1 MIWHLGVWR
10 RCVSAAVA
18 ALAAGVPAVA
28 HAQDAAAYFKQNCVS
43 CHTIGGGRL
52 TGPDLKDVTA
62 RRDHAWL
69 LRYMPNPK
77 ALIDAGDPVAT
88 QLFQEARGVLM
99 PTLPG
104 LSRTMVDSLI
114 SLIEAESKLEKSQF
128 VGLQISDRPFT
139 PQDIARGRALIRGEL
154 SQARGGP
161 ACFSC
166 HTVRGVG
173 ALGGGRLGPDLTKV
187 YERLQGRKALSVWLS
202 APATSTMQAVFR
214 DTPLE
219 AEEILPVVAY
229 LEDAA
234 RQGSEDTGV
243 GLVTFLLLGLGGAA
257 VLLVGMDGAWRNRF
271 RAVRGPL
278 VEEAGFGRAGRVRVR
293 GGNQ

>member
-1 MIWHLGVWR
+1 MNAPFGRWWA
-10 RCVSAAVA
+10 SALAVA
-18 ALAAGVPAVA
+18 LALSVPGAAR
-28 HAQDAAAYFKQNCVS
+28 AQDAEAYFKQNCVS

-77 ALIDAGDPVAT
+77 ALIDAGDPTAV

-99 PTLPG
+99 PSLPG
-104 LSRTMVDSLI
+104 MTPAMVDAII

-128 VGLQISDRPFT
+128 VGVQISDRPFT
-139 PQDIARGRALIRGEL
+139 PQDVERGRAIMRGDIAQL
-154 SQARGGP
+154 AGGP
-161 ACFSC
+161 PCLSC

-173 ALGGGRLGPDLTKV
+173 ALGGGRLGPDLTKA

-202 APATSTMQAVFR
+202 APATSTMQSVFR
-214 DTPLE
+214 DTPLD

-229 LEDAA
+229 LEEAA
-234 RQGSEDTGV
+234 RQGGEDTGF
-243 GLVTFLLLGLGGAA
+243 GRVTFLLLGLGGAV
-257 VLLVGMDGAWRNRF
+257 VLLAGMDGAWRRRF

-278 VEEAGFGRAGRVRVR
+278 VEDAGFGRAHAR
-293 GGNQ
+293 GGNR

>member
-1 MIWHLGVWR
+1 MNAPFGRWWA
-10 RCVSAAVA
+10 SALAVA
-18 ALAAGVPAVA
+18 LALALATPGAA
-28 HAQDAAAYFKQNCVS
+28 RAQDATAYFKQNCVS

-77 ALIDAGDPVAT
+77 ALIDAGDPTAV

-99 PTLPG
+99 PSLPG
-104 LSRTMVDSLI
+104 MTPAMVDAII

-128 VGLQISDRPFT
+128 VGVQISDRPFT
-139 PQDIARGRALIRGEL
+139 PQDIERGRAIMRGDIAQL
-154 SQARGGP
+154 AGGP
-161 ACFSC
+161 PCLSC

-202 APATSTMQAVFR
+202 APATSTMQSVFR
-214 DTPLE
+214 DTPLD

-229 LEDAA
+229 LEEAA
-234 RQGSEDTGV
+234 RQGGEDSGF
-243 GLVTFLLLGLGGAA
+243 GRVTFLLLGLGGAV
-257 VLLVGMDGAWRNRF
+257 VLLAGMDGAWRRRF

-278 VEEAGFGRAGRVRVR
+278 VEDAGFGRAHAR
-293 GGNQ
+293 GGDR

>member
-1 MIWHLGVWR
+1 MNAPFGRWWA
-10 RCVSAAVA
+10 SALAVA
-18 ALAAGVPAVA
+18 LALATPGAAR
-28 HAQDAAAYFKQNCVS
+28 AQDAAAYFKQNCVS

-77 ALIDAGDPVAT
+77 ALIDAGDPTAV

-99 PTLPG
+99 PSLPG
-104 LSRTMVDSLI
+104 MTPAMVDAII

-128 VGLQISDRPFT
+128 VGVQISDRPFT
-139 PQDIARGRALIRGEL
+139 PQDIERGRAIMRGDIAQL
-154 SQARGGP
+154 AGGP
-161 ACFSC
+161 PCLSC

-202 APATSTMQAVFR
+202 APATSTMQSVFR
-214 DTPLE
+214 DTPLD

-229 LEDAA
+229 LEEAA
-234 RQGSEDTGV
+234 RQGGEDSGF
-243 GLVTFLLLGLGGAA
+243 GRVTFLLLGLGGAV
-257 VLLVGMDGAWRNRF
+257 VLLAGMDGAWRRRF

-278 VEEAGFGRAGRVRVR
+278 VEDAGFGRAHAR
-293 GGNQ
+293 GGDR

>member
-1 MIWHLGVWR
+1 MSWSFGVRWHYGCVVLAWMALGWPQ
-10 RCVSAAVA
+10 AAT
-18 ALAAGVPAVA
+18 
-28 HAQDAAAYFKQNCVS
+28 AQDAAAYFKQNCVS

-69 LRYMPNPK
+69 LRYIPNPK
-77 ALIDAGDPVAT
+77 AMIDAGDPVAG

-99 PTLPG
+99 PSLPG
-104 LSRTMVDSLI
+104 LTPDMVDSLI

-128 VGLQISDRPFT
+128 VGVQVSDRPFT
-139 PQDIARGRALIRGEL
+139 PADVERGRALMRGDVA
-154 SQARGGP
+154 QVRGGP
-161 ACFSC
+161 ACLSC

-187 YERLQGRKALSVWLS
+187 YERLQGRKALATWLS
-202 APATSTMQAVFR
+202 APATTTMQAVFK
-214 DTPLE
+214 DTPLD

-234 RQGSEDTGV
+234 RQGGEDTGV
-243 GLVTFLLLGLGGAA
+243 GQVTFLLLGLGGAA
-257 VLLVGMDGAWRNRF
+257 VLLVGMDGAWRKRF

-278 VEEAGFGRAGRVRVR
+278 VEEAGFGRAGRGRVR

>member
-1 MIWHLGVWR
+1 MNAPFGRWWA
-10 RCVSAAVA
+10 SALAVA
-18 ALAAGVPAVA
+18 LALSVPGAAR
-28 HAQDAAAYFKQNCVS
+28 AQDAEAYFKQNCVS

-77 ALIDAGDPVAT
+77 AMIDAGDPAAV

-99 PTLPG
+99 PSLPG
-104 LSRTMVDSLI
+104 MTPAMVDAII

-128 VGLQISDRPFT
+128 VGVQISDRPFT
-139 PQDIARGRALIRGEL
+139 PQDVERGRAIMRGDIAQL
-154 SQARGGP
+154 AGGP
-161 ACFSC
+161 PCLSC

-173 ALGGGRLGPDLTKV
+173 ALGGGRLGPDLTKA

-202 APATSTMQAVFR
+202 APATSTMQSVFR
-214 DTPLE
+214 DTPLD

-229 LEDAA
+229 LEEAA
-234 RQGSEDTGV
+234 RQGGEDTGF
-243 GLVTFLLLGLGGAA
+243 GRVTFLLLGLGGAV
-257 VLLVGMDGAWRNRF
+257 VLLAGMDGAWRRRF

-278 VEEAGFGRAGRVRVR
+278 VEDAGFGRAHAR
-293 GGNQ
+293 GGNR

>member
-1 MIWHLGVWR
+1 MKSPIGNWWL
-10 RCVSAAVA
+10 AVA
-18 ALAAGVPAVA
+18 ATALAMLIPETAL
-28 HAQDAAAYFKQNCVS
+28 AQDAAAYFKQNCMS

-77 ALIDAGDPVAT
+77 ALIDAGDPTAT

-99 PTLPG
+99 PSLSGMTPG
-104 LSRTMVDSLI
+104 MVDALI

-128 VGLQISDRPFT
+128 VGVQISDRPFT
-139 PQDIARGRALIRGEL
+139 AQDIDRGRAIMRGDIAQL
-154 SQARGGP
+154 KGGP
-161 ACFSC
+161 ACLSC

-187 YERLQGRKALSVWLS
+187 YERLQGRKGLSTWLS
-202 APATSTMQAVFR
+202 APATPTMQSVFR
-214 DTPLE
+214 TTSLD
-219 AEEILPVVAY
+219 AEEILPIVAY
-229 LEDAA
+229 LERAA
-234 RQGSEDTGV
+234 NQGGEDTGV
-243 GLVTFLLLGLGGAA
+243 GRITFLLLGLGGAVALLA
-257 VLLVGMDGAWRNRF
+257 VMDGAWRNRF

-278 VEEAGFGRAGRVRVR
+278 VESAGFGRAHTR
-293 GGNQ
+293 GGNR

>member
-1 MIWHLGVWR
+1 MTRQFGAWWKPLGLAMLFVWAPT
-10 RCVSAAVA
+10 S
-18 ALAAGVPAVA
+18 A

-69 LRYMPNPK
+69 LRYIPDPK
-77 ALIDAGDPVAT
+77 AMIDAGDPAAT

-99 PTLPG
+99 PSLPG
-104 LSRTMVDSLI
+104 LTPTMVDDII

-139 PQDIARGRALIRGEL
+139 PQDIERGRAMVRGDVAL
-154 SQARGGP
+154 MHGGP
-161 ACFSC
+161 SCVSC

-219 AEEILPVVAY
+219 AEEIVPMVAY
-229 LEDAA
+229 LEHAA
-234 RQGSEDTGV
+234 QQGGEDTGF
-243 GLVTFLLLGLGGAA
+243 GRVTFLLLGLGGAVA
-257 VLLVGMDGAWRNRF
+257 LLAGMDGAWRNRF

-278 VEEAGFGRAGRVRVR
+278 VDDAGFGRGQQAR
-293 GGNQ
+293 GGDR

>member
-1 MIWHLGVWR
+1 MNAPFGRWWA
-10 RCVSAAVA
+10 SALAVA
-18 ALAAGVPAVA
+18 LALALATPGAA
-28 HAQDAAAYFKQNCVS
+28 RAQDATAYFKQNCVS

-77 ALIDAGDPVAT
+77 ALIDAGDPTAV

-99 PTLPG
+99 PSLPG
-104 LSRTMVDSLI
+104 MTPAMVDAII

-128 VGLQISDRPFT
+128 VGVQISDRPFT
-139 PQDIARGRALIRGEL
+139 PQDIERGRAIMRGDIAQL
-154 SQARGGP
+154 AGGP
-161 ACFSC
+161 PCLSC

-202 APATSTMQAVFR
+202 APATSTMQSVFR
-214 DTPLE
+214 DTPLD
-219 AEEILPVVAY
+219 ADEILPVVAY
-229 LEDAA
+229 LEEAA
-234 RQGSEDTGV
+234 RQGGEDSGF
-243 GLVTFLLLGLGGAA
+243 GRVTFLLLGLGGAV
-257 VLLVGMDGAWRNRF
+257 VLLAGMDGAWRRRF

-278 VEEAGFGRAGRVRVR
+278 VEDAGFGRAHAR
-293 GGNQ
+293 GGDR

>member
-1 MIWHLGVWR
+1 MNAPFGRWWA
-10 RCVSAAVA
+10 SALAVA
-18 ALAAGVPAVA
+18 LAVA
-28 HAQDAAAYFKQNCVS
+28 TPGAARAQDAAAYFKQNCVS

-77 ALIDAGDPVAT
+77 AMIDAGDPAAV

-99 PTLPG
+99 PSLPG
-104 LSRTMVDSLI
+104 MTPAMVDAII

-128 VGLQISDRPFT
+128 VGVQISDRPFT
-139 PQDIARGRALIRGEL
+139 PQDIERGRAIMRGDIAQL
-154 SQARGGP
+154 AGGP
-161 ACFSC
+161 PCLSC

-202 APATSTMQAVFR
+202 APATSTMQSVFR
-214 DTPLE
+214 DTPLD

-229 LEDAA
+229 LEEAA
-234 RQGSEDTGV
+234 RQGGEDSGF
-243 GLVTFLLLGLGGAA
+243 GRVTFLLLGLGGAV
-257 VLLVGMDGAWRNRF
+257 VLLAGMDGAWRRRF

-278 VEEAGFGRAGRVRVR
+278 VEDAGFGRAHAR
-293 GGNQ
+293 GGDR

>member
-1 MIWHLGVWR
+1 M
-10 RCVSAAVA
+10 SAAIT
-18 ALAAGVPAVA
+18 AVA
-28 HAQDAAAYFKQNCVS
+28 VWAPTVARAQDAAAFFKQNCVS

-52 TGPDLKDVTA
+52 TGPDLKDVTT

-69 LRYMPNPK
+69 LRFVSDPK
-77 ALIDAGDPVAT
+77 ALIDSGDPVAT

-104 LSRTMVDSLI
+104 LTPDMVDAIIL
-114 SLIEAESKLEKSQF
+114 LIEAESKLEKSQF
-128 VGLQISDRPFT
+128 VGMQVSDRPFT
-139 PQDIARGRALIRGEL
+139 PQDIARGRAIMRGDVP
-154 SQARGGP
+154 QVGGGP
-161 ACFSC
+161 SCLSC
-166 HTVRGVG
+166 HTVRGMG

-187 YERLQGRKALSVWLS
+187 YERLQGRKGLATWLS

-214 DTPLE
+214 DTPLD

-234 RQGSEDTGV
+234 RQGGEDTGV
-243 GLVTFLLLGLGGAA
+243 GRVTFLLLGLGGAA
-257 VLLVGMDGAWRNRF
+257 AVLIGMDGAWRRRF

-278 VEEAGFGRAGRVRVR
+278 VADAGSGRGRSR

>member
-1 MIWHLGVWR
+1 MNAPFGRWWA
-10 RCVSAAVA
+10 SALAVA
-18 ALAAGVPAVA
+18 LALATPGAAR
-28 HAQDAAAYFKQNCVS
+28 AQDATAYFKQNCVS

-77 ALIDAGDPVAT
+77 ALIDAGDPTAV

-99 PTLPG
+99 PSLPG
-104 LSRTMVDSLI
+104 MTPAMVDAII

-128 VGLQISDRPFT
+128 VGVQISDRPFT
-139 PQDIARGRALIRGEL
+139 PQDIERGRAIMRGDIAQL
-154 SQARGGP
+154 AGGP
-161 ACFSC
+161 PCLSC

-202 APATSTMQAVFR
+202 APATSTMQSVFR
-214 DTPLE
+214 DTPLD
-219 AEEILPVVAY
+219 ADEILPVVAY
-229 LEDAA
+229 LEEAA
-234 RQGSEDTGV
+234 RQGGEDSGF
-243 GLVTFLLLGLGGAA
+243 GRVTFLLLGLGGAV
-257 VLLVGMDGAWRNRF
+257 VLLAGMDGAWRRRF

-278 VEEAGFGRAGRVRVR
+278 VEDAGFGRAHAR
-293 GGNQ
+293 GGDR

>member
-1 MIWHLGVWR
+1 MAI
-10 RCVSAAVA
+10 
-18 ALAAGVPAVA
+18 ALALLTVCSPTVA
-28 HAQDAAAYFKQNCVS
+28 QAQDAAAYFKQNCVS

-77 ALIDAGDPVAT
+77 ALIDAGDPTAV

-99 PTLPG
+99 PALPG
-104 LSRTMVDSLI
+104 LSGEMVDALI

-128 VGLQISDRPFT
+128 VGVQISDRPFT
-139 PQDIARGRALIRGEL
+139 PQDIERGRALMRGDVA
-154 SQARGGP
+154 QARGGP
-161 ACFSC
+161 PCLSC

-173 ALGGGRLGPDLTKV
+173 ALGGGRRGPDLTKA

-202 APATSTMQAVFR
+202 APATSTMQSVFR
-214 DTPLE
+214 DTPLD

-234 RQGSEDTGV
+234 KQGGEDTGFGRV
-243 GLVTFLLLGLGGAA
+243 SFLLMGLGGA
-257 VLLVGMDGAWRNRF
+257 VLLLAGMDGAWRNRF
-271 RAVRGPL
+271 KAVRGPL
-278 VEEAGFGRAGRVRVR
+278 VEDAGFGRAHAR
-293 GGNQ
+293 GDNR

>member
-1 MIWHLGVWR
+1 MNWLCGVWR
-10 RCVSAAVA
+10 GCSWAAVA
-18 ALAAGVPAVA
+18 ALTVGAPVAAA
-28 HAQDAAAYFKQNCVS
+28 AQDAGGYFKQNCVS

-69 LRYMPNPK
+69 LRYIPNPK
-77 ALIDAGDPVAT
+77 ALIDSGDPVAT

-99 PTLPG
+99 PTLNG
-104 LSRTMVDSLI
+104 LSPDMVDALI
-114 SLIEAESKLEKSQF
+114 SLIEAESKVEKSQF

-139 PQDIARGRALIRGEL
+139 PQDLARGRAIMRGEVA
-154 SQARGGP
+154 QARGGP
-161 ACFSC
+161 ACLSC
-166 HTVRGVG
+166 HTVKGLG
-173 ALGGGRLGPDLTKV
+173 GLGGGRLGPDLTKV
-187 YERLQGRKALSVWLS
+187 YERLLGRKALSVWLS
-202 APATSTMQAVFR
+202 APATPTMQAVFR

-219 AEEILPVVAY
+219 AEEILPLVAY

-234 RQGSEDTGV
+234 RQGGEDTGV
-243 GLVTFLLLGLGGAA
+243 GRVTFLLLGLGGAA
-257 VLLVGMDGAWRNRF
+257 ALLVGMDGAWRNRF

-278 VEEAGFGRAGRVRVR
+278 VEEAGFGRGRAR

>member
-1 MIWHLGVWR
+1 MLATIP
-10 RCVSAAVA
+10 
-18 ALAAGVPAVA
+18 ALA
-28 HAQDAAAYFKQNCVS
+28 HAQDATAYFKQNCVS

-52 TGPDLKDVTA
+52 TGPDLKDVTV

-104 LSRTMVDSLI
+104 LSPSMVDSLI

-139 PQDIARGRALIRGEL
+139 LQDIARGRALVRGEV

-161 ACFSC
+161 ACLSC

-173 ALGGGRLGPDLTKV
+173 GLGGGRLGPDLTKA
-187 YERLQGRKALSVWLS
+187 YERLQGRKALSVWLT
-202 APATSTMQAVFR
+202 APATSTMQAIFR
-214 DTPLE
+214 GTPLE
-219 AEEILPVVAY
+219 AEEILPLVAY

-234 RQGSEDTGV
+234 RQGGEDTGV
-243 GLVTFLLLGLGGAA
+243 GLVAFLLFGLGGAA
-257 VLLVGMDGAWRNRF
+257 ALLVGMDGAWRHRF
-271 RAVRGPL
+271 RGVRSRL
-278 VEEAGFGRAGRVRVR
+278 VEEAGFGRAGRNWVR
-293 GGNQ
+293 GGHR

>member
-1 MIWHLGVWR
+1 MKRPLDKWMF
-10 RCVSAAVA
+10 AAIA
-18 ALAAGVPAVA
+18 ALAVWAPTIAR
-28 HAQDAAAYFKQNCVS
+28 AQDATAYFKQNCAS

-77 ALIDAGDPVAT
+77 AMIDAGDPTAV

-99 PTLPG
+99 PALPG
-104 LSRTMVDSLI
+104 MSPAMVDALI

-128 VGLQISDRPFT
+128 VGVQISDRPFT
-139 PQDIARGRALIRGEL
+139 PQDIERGRAIMRGDIAQL
-154 SQARGGP
+154 AGGP
-161 ACFSC
+161 SCLSC

-187 YERLQGRKALSVWLS
+187 YERLQGRKGLSAWLS
-202 APATSTMQAVFR
+202 APATTTMQAVFR
-214 DTPLE
+214 ETPLD

-234 RQGSEDTGV
+234 RQGGEDAGV
-243 GLVTFLLLGLGGAA
+243 GRVTFLLLGFGGAVA
-257 VLLVGMDGAWRNRF
+257 LLFGMDGAWRKRF

-278 VEEAGFGRAGRVRVR
+278 VADAGFGRGRDR
-293 GGNQ
+293 GGIQ

>member
-1 MIWHLGVWR
+1 MKRPIGNVWWF
-10 RCVSAAVA
+10 VSAV
-18 ALAAGVPAVA
+18 LAAIVVWLPSAA

-69 LRYMPNPK
+69 LRYIPNPK

-99 PTLPG
+99 PSLPG
-104 LSRTMVDSLI
+104 LSPDMVDALI

-139 PQDIARGRALIRGEL
+139 PADVQLGRSLIRGEVA
-154 SQARGGP
+154 QVGGGP
-161 ACFSC
+161 ACLSC
-166 HTVRGVG
+166 HTVKGVG
-173 ALGGGRLGPDLTKV
+173 GLGGGRLGPDLTKV

-202 APATSTMQAVFR
+202 APATPTMQAVFR
-214 DTPLE
+214 NTPLQ

-229 LEDAA
+229 LEEAA
-234 RQGSEDTGV
+234 RQGGEDTGV
-243 GLVTFLLLGLGGAA
+243 GMVTFLLLGLGGA
-257 VLLVGMDGAWRNRF
+257 VILLMAMDGAWRNRF
-271 RAVRGPL
+271 RAVRAPL
-278 VEEAGFGRAGRVRVR
+278 VEEAGFGRGQTR
-293 GGNQ
+293 GDNQ

>member
-1 MIWHLGVWR
+1 MNAPFGRWWPL
-10 RCVSAAVA
+10 AAAA
-18 ALAAGVPAVA
+18 ALALSAPGAA
-28 HAQDAAAYFKQNCVS
+28 RAQDAAAYFKQNCVS

-52 TGPDLKDVTA
+52 TGPDLKEVTA

-77 ALIDAGDPVAT
+77 AMIDGGDPTAV

-99 PTLPG
+99 PSLPG
-104 LSRTMVDSLI
+104 MTPAMVDALI

-128 VGLQISDRPFT
+128 VGVQISDRPFT
-139 PQDIARGRALIRGEL
+139 PQDVERGRAIVRGDIAQL
-154 SQARGGP
+154 AGGP
-161 ACFSC
+161 ACLSC

-173 ALGGGRLGPDLTKV
+173 ALGGGRLGPDLTKA

-202 APATSTMQAVFR
+202 APATSTMQSVFR
-214 DTPLE
+214 DTPLD

-229 LEDAA
+229 LEEAA
-234 RQGSEDTGV
+234 RQGGEDTGF
-243 GLVTFLLLGLGGAA
+243 GRVTFLLLGLGGAV
-257 VLLVGMDGAWRNRF
+257 VLLAGMDGAWRRRF

-278 VEEAGFGRAGRVRVR
+278 VDDAGFGRAHAR
-293 GGNQ
+293 GGNR

>member
-1 MIWHLGVWR
+1 MNAPFGRWWA
-10 RCVSAAVA
+10 SALAVA
-18 ALAAGVPAVA
+18 LALALATPGAA
-28 HAQDAAAYFKQNCVS
+28 RAQDATAYFKQNCVS

-77 ALIDAGDPVAT
+77 ALIDAGDPTAV

-99 PTLPG
+99 PSLPG
-104 LSRTMVDSLI
+104 MTPAMVDAII

-128 VGLQISDRPFT
+128 VGVQISDRPFT
-139 PQDIARGRALIRGEL
+139 PQDIERGRAIMRGDIAQL
-154 SQARGGP
+154 AGGP
-161 ACFSC
+161 PCLSC

-202 APATSTMQAVFR
+202 APATSTMQSVFR
-214 DTPLE
+214 DTPLD
-219 AEEILPVVAY
+219 ADEILPVVAY
-229 LEDAA
+229 LEEAA
-234 RQGSEDTGV
+234 RQGGEDSGV
-243 GLVTFLLLGLGGAA
+243 GRVTFLLLGLGGAV
-257 VLLVGMDGAWRNRF
+257 VLLAGMDGAWRRRF

-278 VEEAGFGRAGRVRVR
+278 VEDAGFGRAHAR
-293 GGNQ
+293 GGDR

>member
-1 MIWHLGVWR
+1 MKRPLAKWWML
-10 RCVSAAVA
+10 AVIA
-18 ALAAGVPAVA
+18 ALALWAPTSAE
-28 HAQDAAAYFKQNCVS
+28 AQDAAAYFKQNCAS

-77 ALIDAGDPVAT
+77 AMIDAGDPAAV

-99 PTLPG
+99 PSLPG
-104 LSRTMVDSLI
+104 LSPTMVDSLI

-139 PQDIARGRALIRGEL
+139 PQDIQRGRALMRGEVA
-154 SQARGGP
+154 QAGGGP
-161 ACFSC
+161 ACLSC
-166 HTVRGVG
+166 HTVKGMG
-173 ALGGGRLGPDLTKV
+173 GLGGGRLGPDLTKV
-187 YERLQGRKALSVWLS
+187 YERLQGRKALSTWLS

-214 DTPLE
+214 DTPLD

-234 RQGSEDTGV
+234 RQGGEEAGV
-243 GLVTFLLLGLGGAA
+243 GRVTFLLLGLGGAVA
-257 VLLVGMDGAWRNRF
+257 LLFGMDGAWRKRF

-278 VEEAGFGRAGRVRVR
+278 VADAGFGRGRGR
-293 GGNQ
+293 GGIQ

>member
-1 MIWHLGVWR
+1 MNAPFGRWWA
-10 RCVSAAVA
+10 SALAVA
-18 ALAAGVPAVA
+18 LALATPGAAR
-28 HAQDAAAYFKQNCVS
+28 AQDAAAYFKQNCVS

-77 ALIDAGDPVAT
+77 ALIDAGDPTAV

-99 PTLPG
+99 PSLPG
-104 LSRTMVDSLI
+104 MTPAMVDAII

-128 VGLQISDRPFT
+128 VGVQISDRPFT
-139 PQDIARGRALIRGEL
+139 PQDIERGRAIMRGDIAQL
-154 SQARGGP
+154 AGGP
-161 ACFSC
+161 PCLSC

-202 APATSTMQAVFR
+202 APATSTMQSVFR
-214 DTPLE
+214 DTPLD
-219 AEEILPVVAY
+219 ADEILPVVAY
-229 LEDAA
+229 LEEAA
-234 RQGSEDTGV
+234 RQGGEDSGF
-243 GLVTFLLLGLGGAA
+243 GRVTFLLLGLGGAV
-257 VLLVGMDGAWRNRF
+257 VLLAGMDGAWRRRF

-278 VEEAGFGRAGRVRVR
+278 VEDAGFGRAHAR
-293 GGNQ
+293 GGDR